1 MIALI
6 GDYDPAV
13 TAHQAIPRA
22 LELAGTAAGTPVRWQ
37 WIGTADI
44 ADAPRQ
50 LASFSGL
57 WVVPKSPY
65 RNMAGALEAIRFA
78 RETGRPLLGTCGG
91 FQHMLIEFARNV
103 LGITDADHAETAT
116 AGTLV
121 VTRLSCSLV
130 EQTGAL
136 RFVSGSRI
144 QAAYGTDTAT
154 EGYRCNYGPAGT
166 HRTQFEAAGLRFTA
180 FDESGEIR
188 TAELPVHP
196 FFLGTLFQPERAA
209 LHGVTPPLATAFVHA
224 VLKHARR

>member
-22 LELAGTAAGTPVRWQ
+22 LELAGTAAGSPVRWQ

-44 ADAPRQ
+44 TDAPRQ
-50 LASFSGL
+50 LAPFSGL

-65 RNMAGALEAIRFA
+65 RNMAGTLDAIRFA

-103 LGITDADHAETAT
+103 LEIADADHAETAT
-116 AGTLV
+116 TGTLV

-136 RFVSGSRI
+136 RFVSDSRI
-144 QAAYGTDTAT
+144 RAAYGTDTAT

-166 HRTQFEAAGLRFTA
+166 HRSRFETAGLRFTA
-180 FDESGEIR
+180 FDEAGEIR
-188 TAELPVHP
+188 AAELPSHP
-196 FFLGTLFQPERAA
+196 FFVGTLFQPERAA
-209 LHGVTPPLATAFVHA
+209 LRGVPPPLAAAFVRA
-224 VLKHARR
+224 VLERDRR